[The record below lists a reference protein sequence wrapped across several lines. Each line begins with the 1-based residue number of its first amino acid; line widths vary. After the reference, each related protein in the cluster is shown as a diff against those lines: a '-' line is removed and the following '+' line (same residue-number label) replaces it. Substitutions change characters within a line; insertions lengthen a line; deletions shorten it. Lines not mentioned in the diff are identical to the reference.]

1 MNYKNLISLGLFLCI
16 FLIYNTYAAAPVL
29 DTISITSNNANPSF
43 AKEGDTVTLS
53 FTAESPITNVSVT
66 LLGHVA
72 TVSNTF
78 GDNWEATTTVQSG
91 DTEGLVTFIIDYQD
105 SDPPNDV
112 GQEIAV
118 RDASSVTVDLT
129 PPALTSVTPISDPTN
144 DQTPNYTLSS
154 LENVTLTYG
163 GSCSSTTSSVASGNN
178 TIIFDTLS
186 EGTYNDCV
194 ITATDN
200 AGNIGIPLSIPTF
213 MVDITRPVITEIT
226 PVSIFT
232 ADQTP
237 DYTFNTTEAGSIVY
251 GGACGSFTATAVVG
265 DNTVTF
271 NPLGSGLYSNCI
283 LIVTDAAGNSSSTF
297 NISDFTVDAV
307 APVFQNIGVSSN
319 NSLDTSLA
327 KEGDVLTFTLTLN
340 IADTSAGGTITFS
353 IGSTTGLTVS
363 LSAGDTT
370 KTNYTTA
377 YTVLDGQNGIV
388 QITDITFADNVNNT
402 LTGFTA
408 PQVPSPTVTIDT
420 ILPTL
425 DAASVSTNG
434 NPGWAKGGQWV
445 NYSLTFS
452 ENITGTVNS
461 ASTADNASVLVQDID
476 VNDGTADTIIF
487 QVDSGNNGTIAP
499 NNIDFTIT
507 DSSGNATPIND
518 LGTVSGTAIIADT
531 ISPNLGPVS
540 ITSNNAE
547 PTKAK
552 TNDTITVNF
561 TSLETIVNVS
571 GTIFGEPGV
580 ITNLGGNNWS
590 LSLMTDGNETEGNA
604 PFTLNFDDPAGNIGL
619 QVSST
624 NDGSA
629 VDFDITNPMVSNV
642 TIISDNS
649 YAADAPT
656 YYARVGDTMSL
667 SFSSS
672 EPIQTPIG
680 TMLGK
685 TPTFSNTGNNWTV
698 SVMVE
703 NTDLEGTIPLDL
715 EIYDVAGNDNLQITT
730 TMNGTSV
737 LLDRTAPT
745 VPTLIEDL
753 LGSSTSNFKHRSNAE
768 YSFSGQQDLQSDG
781 VSAGSG
787 LYQYEVRF
795 ENTDNGTDE
804 SQTLNGG
811 DNTFIPQLPLPNDNP
826 YRVLMNVVD
835 KAGNQS
841 GETLLY
847 SQKYAI
853 GLSGVVTNSTG
864 TPLKRVVVQAIAR
877 YGEECDTNQEVCSD
891 ITDEQGQYAIIL
903 KKDRNYNTV
912 YFNEYYY
919 LARED
924 IRVNQT
930 DVEKDITLT
939 GIESLKQVQTAD
951 KMIRIVTNKT
961 YTFQDQ
967 IFNTEIVVSSL
978 SGQISV
984 TTNADEHYFTVTSLS
999 RMVSVSSID
1008 TDVEITDNGD
1018 NTFTIRNGGMPINL
1032 DSLDRNDNTDIPNP
1046 TTEGTSTS
1054 HASGASRIGVKTIA
1068 ASGKAANRAA
1078 GQSRGNFMIQA
1089 SDFISEAESMLEAS
1103 ELAYQAS
1110 LEQVEKINA
1119 GVPAKVTTYADH
1131 KGREI
1136 FAGYLSGKLPMD
1148 QIKRVVPVRYGS
1160 RGLTPERS
1168 IQRPRRSAALKDI
1181 IKEGEVLES
1190 EIGKENIGC
1199 IKRVRKKRDFR
1210 FECE

>member
-1 MNYKNLISLGLFLCI
+1 M
-16 FLIYNTYAAAPVL
+16 
-29 DTISITSNNANPSF
+29 
-43 AKEGDTVTLS
+43 GD
-53 FTAESPITNVSVT
+53 A
-66 LLGHVA
+66 
-72 TVSNTF
+72 
-78 GDNWEATTTVQSG
+78 
-91 DTEGLVTFIIDYQD
+91 
-105 SDPPNDV
+105 
-112 GQEIAV
+112 
-118 RDASSVTVDLT
+118 
-129 PPALTSVTPISDPTN
+129 
-144 DQTPNYTLSS
+144 
-154 LENVTLTYG
+154 
-163 GSCSSTTSSVASGNN
+163 
-178 TIIFDTLS
+178 
-186 EGTYNDCV
+186 
-194 ITATDN
+194 
-200 AGNIGIPLSIPTF
+200 LSIPTF
-213 MVDITRPVITEIT
+213 TVDITRPVITEIT

-251 GGACGSFTATAVVG
+251 GGACGSVTATAVGG

-271 NPLGSGLYSNCI
+271 NPLGNGLYSNCI

-340 IADTSAGGTITFS
+340 TADTSAGGSVTFS
-353 IGSTTGLTVS
+353 IGSTTGFTTTF
-363 LSAGDTT
+363 SASDIT
-370 KTNYTTA
+370 KTNYTGT
-377 YTVLDGQNGIV
+377 YTVLDGQNGTV
-388 QITDITFADNVNNT
+388 QITDIAFADNVNNA
-402 LTGFTA
+402 LTGFIS
-408 PQVPSPTVTIDT
+408 PQTPSPTVSIDT
-420 ILPTL
+420 IAPTL
-425 DAASVSTNG
+425 DNTSVSTNG

-445 NYSLTFS
+445 TYSLTFS

-476 VNDGTADTIIF
+476 VSDGTADTIIF

-499 NNIDFTIT
+499 NNINFTIT
-507 DSSGNATPIND
+507 DSAGNATPIND
-518 LGTVSGTAIIADT
+518 LGTVSGTTIIADT

-737 LLDRTAPT
+737 LLDRTEPT
-745 VPTLIEDL
+745 VPTLTEDL
-753 LGSSTSNFKHRSNAE
+753 LGSETSNFKHRSNAE
-768 YSFSGQQDLQSDG
+768 YSFSGQQDLQGDG
-781 VSAGSG
+781 VTPGSG

-795 ENTDNGTDE
+795 ENTDNRTDE
-804 SQTLNGG
+804 SQTLNVGN
-811 DNTFIPQLPLPNDNP
+811 NTFIPTLPLPNDNP
-826 YRVLMNVVD
+826 YNVFMNVVD

-853 GLSGVVTNSTG
+853 GLSGVVTSPSG
-864 TPLKRVVVQAIAR
+864 TPLKSVVVQAIAR
-877 YGEECDTNQEVCSD
+877 YGEACDTNQEVCSD
-891 ITDEQGQYAIIL
+891 TTDEQGRYAIIL
-903 KKDRNYNTV
+903 KKDRDYNTV
-912 YFNEYYY
+912 YFNEHYY

-924 IRVNQT
+924 IRINQT
-930 DVEKDITLT
+930 DVVKDITLT
-939 GIESLKQVQTAD
+939 AIESLKQVQTAD
-951 KMIRIVTNKT
+951 KTIRVVTNKT
-961 YTFQDQ
+961 YKFEEQT
-967 IFNTEIVVSSL
+967 FNTEFVVSSL
-978 SGQISV
+978 SGQISID
-984 TTNADEHYFTVTSLS
+984 TNTDEHYFTITSLS
-999 RMVSVSSID
+999 RIVSVTSVD
-1008 TDVEITDNGD
+1008 TEVEITDNGD
-1018 NTFTIRNGGMPINL
+1018 NTFTIRSAGMPINL
-1032 DSLDRNDNTDIPNP
+1032 DSLDGNENTDLSNS
-1046 TTEGTSTS
+1046 TTEGTLTS

-1078 GQSRGNFMIQA
+1078 GQSRGDFMIQA
-1089 SDFISEAESMLEAS
+1089 SDFLSEAESMLEAS

-1110 LEQVEKINA
+1110 LEQAEKINA
-1119 GVPAKVTTYADH
+1119 GVPAKVATYADH

-1148 QIKRVVPVRYGS
+1148 RIKRVVPVRYGS

-1168 IQRPRRSAALKDI
+1168 TQRPRRSAALKNI
-1181 IKEGEVLES
+1181 IKDRAVLEP
-1190 EIGKENIGC
+1190 EIEKENIGC